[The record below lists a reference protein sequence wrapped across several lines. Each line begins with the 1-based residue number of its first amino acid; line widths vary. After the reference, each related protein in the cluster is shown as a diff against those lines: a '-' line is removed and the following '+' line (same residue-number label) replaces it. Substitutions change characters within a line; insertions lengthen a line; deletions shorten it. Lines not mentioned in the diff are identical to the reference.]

1 MSRKPTILIEYYDL
15 LQLKTMA
22 SPIKRIMSLRESRNS
37 TVSPHSSPSTSASQA
52 NRKPKFLKI
61 LRRQSFNGRRKSNDS
76 NNEQERNETDAPAK
90 PAKTS
95 SQTRDLETFEQYYK
109 ELRSAVQYFIL
120 VVDKFKSNME
130 IVMAK
135 IPDNTSIVLESVIN
149 IDNMLDTCLR
159 LHSNNTDLIPHRKLV
174 HERIAELVRWTDQL
188 LVRGNVK
195 GNLEEGVDFVKA
207 LDQSMK
213 EFVDLVIPRLRK
225 REVNDE
231 IRNSI
236 FMFEGSSESIQ
247 VGEDVNSESSNGQWS
262 SNKRDSGISE
272 GSLSGMD
279 SSSNR
284 PSPTTSRDSGRGS
297 INYIIDSDSHHHNG
311 YLSPPEPPVRGRHSY
326 RRTASYQ
333 NQINRAKDSDWSL
346 SQASDSSSYRSLPQS
361 PVSFND
367 EFTGHAYL
375 SASSSTGEEGS
386 FFSADEGD
394 HMTPFEEP
402 DSPIIQASFLGYIEN
417 HEISTP
423 KRKAFQVY
431 IELVGNYTQPSDGIL
446 KRPSSA
452 YEGYQETFRRSIT
465 QNNSPNHH
473 TPTGLKKDIFIFR
486 NVADTER
493 SHSLPI
499 LQSPTK
505 VPSNFTQDLNRNIQ
519 TEMTRKKL
527 LPLEE
532 ERKRKQSNTSSSS
545 SSLSGTEDEDHNTP
559 ALDCLD
565 VSRFLVYR
573 DDDDGPTL
581 IGGAIDALI
590 VHASGSTKRD
600 LVYYEAFLT
609 TYRTF
614 ISAKDLINKL
624 LYRERRF
631 REKGCK
637 KASQNAFF
645 LLLRVVDELTGKV
658 ERTILEQ
665 LMKEIFRLLV
675 NGHIVLG
682 KILRE
687 KMLPKCEHYYR
698 SRSPSSIIHPV
709 IPDPSQNYS
718 VLDFHAEELAKQL
731 TLMDAK
737 NFHNIEIP
745 EILSWG
751 KEQKEE
757 HSPNLCIFTEHFNK
771 VSYWCRTHVLS
782 FEKPRDREM
791 AYLKFLKIMK
801 HLRRFN
807 DFNSFFGI
815 LSALDCSAVRRLNWP
830 KHLTDGL
837 AEYATLIDST
847 SSFRAYREALA
858 LAEPPCIPYLGLILQ
873 DVTFVYHGN
882 ADELPDGKVNFV
894 KRWQL
899 FNIMD
904 NVRRFKLNSYDFEW
918 NDQIAQLFARM
929 DNFLSEEDLYD
940 RSLRLKPRE

>member
-1 MSRKPTILIEYYDL
+1 MQHIHN
-15 LQLKTMA
+15 MA
-22 SPIKRIMSLRESRNS
+22 SPIKRIMSLRETKSNH
-37 TVSPHSSPSTSASQA
+37 VDDSSPSQA
-52 NRKPKFLKI
+52 VNRKPKFLKI
-61 LRRQSFNGRRKSNDS
+61 LRRPSFNQGRKRSNE
-76 NNEQERNETDAPAK
+76 EQDNRACEMADDQQNAK
-90 PAKTS
+90 PPVVKTTK
-95 SQTRDLETFEQYYK
+95 QTRDLEEFQQFHK

-120 VVDKFKSNME
+120 VVNKFKNNMD

-159 LHSNNTDLIPHRKLV
+159 LHSSNRDLMPHRMTIHK
-174 HERIAELVRWTDQL
+174 RAAELVRWTDQL

-195 GNLEEGVDFVKA
+195 GNLEEGVEFVKELEA
-207 LDQSMK
+207 SVQEL
-213 EFVDLVIPRLRK
+213 VDLALPRLRK
-225 REVNDE
+225 RQVNDE

-247 VGEDVNSESSNGQWS
+247 VGEENSDFGHSSNR
-262 SNKRDSGISE
+262 RDSGISE
-272 GSLSGMD
+272 GSLVDGAGHD
-279 SSSNR
+279 SNSSR
-284 PSPTTSRDSGRGS
+284 ASPSTSRDSGRGS
-297 INYIIDSDSHHHNG
+297 YNYILDQPDSAPQNG
-311 YLSPPEPPVRGRHSY
+311 FLSPPEPPVRGRHSY
-326 RRTASYQ
+326 RTTSSY
-333 NQINRAKDSDWSL
+333 NHSNATLKNSDWSL
-346 SQASDSSSYRSLPQS
+346 SQVSDTSSYRSLPQS
-361 PVSFND
+361 PVSSQE
-367 EFTGHAYL
+367 EFTGRAYL
-375 SASSSTGEEGS
+375 SASSSVEEGS

-394 HMTPFEEP
+394 QMPSYEEP

-417 HEISTP
+417 HELLTP
-423 KRKAFQVY
+423 NKKTKSFQVY
-431 IELVGNYTQPSDGIL
+431 IELVGNYTQPADGIL
-446 KRPSSA
+446 RRPSSA
-452 YEGYQETFRRSIT
+452 YDGYQENFRRSIAT
-465 QNNSPNHH
+465 NNSP
-473 TPTGLKKDIFIFR
+473 TSPLLKKEMFAFR
-486 NVADTER
+486 NVSDSER
-493 SHSLPI
+493 SHSLPT
-499 LQSPTK
+499 LQGHTGK
-505 VPSNFTQDLNRNIQ
+505 VTPSNQSNGNLDWNKNIRADTQ
-519 TEMTRKKL
+519 RKKL

-532 ERKRKQSNTSSSS
+532 ERNRKRSNASSSS
-545 SSLSGTEDEDHNTP
+545 SSLSGTEEEDVNTP

-573 DDDDGPTL
+573 NDDDGPTL

-590 VHASGSTKRD
+590 VHASGSTKKD

-614 ISAKDLINKL
+614 ISPKDLITKL

-658 ERTILEQ
+658 ERSILEQ
-665 LMKEIFRLLV
+665 LMKEVYRLLV
-675 NGHIVLG
+675 NGDVVLG
-682 KILRE
+682 KILRD
-687 KMLPKCEHYYR
+687 KMLPKCENYYR
-698 SRSPSSIIHPV
+698 SRTASGTVHPMISV
-709 IPDPSQNYS
+709 DPSHKYT

-731 TLMDAK
+731 TLIDAK

-757 HSPNLCIFTEHFNK
+757 LSPNLCIFTEHFNK

-782 FEKPRDREM
+782 FEKQKDREQV
-791 AYLKFLKIMK
+791 YTKFLKIMK

-830 KHLTDGL
+830 KHLPESL
-837 AEYATLIDST
+837 SEYTALLDST
-847 SSFRAYREALA
+847 SSFKAYRDALA
-858 LAEPPCIPYLGLILQ
+858 VAEPPCIPYLGLILQ

-899 FNIMD
+899 FNIVD
-904 NVRRFKLNSYDFEW
+904 NVRRFKLTSYDFEW
-918 NDQIAQLFARM
+918 NDQIAQLFAGM

-940 RSLRLKPRE
+940 RSLKLKPRE

>member
-1 MSRKPTILIEYYDL
+1 
-15 LQLKTMA
+15 MA
-22 SPIKRIMSLRESRNS
+22 SPIKRIMSLRESKGNN
-37 TVSPHSSPSTSASQA
+37 TSSPTASPSLG
-52 NRKPKFLKI
+52 NRKPKILKI
-61 LRRQSFNGRRKSNDS
+61 LRRQSFNQGSRKSKEDTA
-76 NNEQERNETDAPAK
+76 EQKEQNQETPAVVTPAK
-90 PAKTS
+90 KSPRS
-95 SQTRDLETFEQYYK
+95 RDLEVFEQYHK
-109 ELRSAVQYFIL
+109 ELKSAVHYFIL
-120 VVDKFKSNME
+120 VVDKFKNNME

-159 LHSNNTDLIPHRKLV
+159 LHSNNTQLISHRKLI
-174 HERIAELVRWTDQL
+174 HERVADLVRWTDQL

-195 GNLEEGVDFVKA
+195 GDLMEGVQFVKA
-207 LDQSMK
+207 LEESVQELM
-213 EFVDLVIPRLRK
+213 ELAIPRLRK
-225 REVNDE
+225 QELNNE

-247 VGEDVNSESSNGQWS
+247 VGEENCESRGQSPWSTSNR
-262 SNKRDSGISE
+262 RDSGISE
-272 GSLSGMD
+272 GSLAD
-279 SSSNR
+279 SSTSNR

-297 INYIIDSDSHHHNG
+297 YNYIDSDTAHHNG
-311 YLSPPEPPVRGRHSY
+311 YLSPPEPPARGHHSHRSMTNYRH
-326 RRTASYQ
+326 Q
-333 NQINRAKDSDWSL
+333 NSNTTSKNSDWSL
-346 SQASDSSSYRSLPQS
+346 SQGSDSSSYRSPPQS
-361 PVSFND
+361 PVSSHD

-386 FFSADEGD
+386 FFSADES
-394 HMTPFEEP
+394 EEP
-402 DSPIIQASFLGYIEN
+402 DSPIIQASFVGYIDN
-417 HEISTP
+417 HELSTP
-423 KRKAFQVY
+423 KKKSFQVY

-446 KRPSSA
+446 RRPSSA
-452 YEGYQETFRRSIT
+452 YDGYQDTFRRSVV
-465 QNNSPNHH
+465 QNTSPTHH
-473 TPTGLKKDIFIFR
+473 TPTGLKKDIFTFR
-486 NVADTER
+486 NVTDSER
-493 SHSLPI
+493 SHSLPS
-499 LQSPTK
+499 LPSPTK
-505 VPSNFTQDLNRNIQ
+505 QVSNFTQDWNRNQIPQ
-519 TEMTRKKL
+519 QRAEGPRNKL

-532 ERKRKQSNTSSSS
+532 ERLKRKQSNASSSS
-545 SSLSGTEDEDHNTP
+545 SSLSGTEEEDVNTP

-573 DDDDGPTL
+573 EDEDGSTL

-590 VHASGSTKRD
+590 VQAAGSTKKD

-614 ISAKDLINKL
+614 ISPKDLITKL

-658 ERTILEQ
+658 ERSILEQ
-665 LMKEIFRLLV
+665 LMKEVYRLLV
-675 NGHIVLG
+675 NGDIVLG
-682 KILRE
+682 KILRD
-687 KMLPKCEHYYR
+687 KMLPKCENYYR
-698 SRSPSSIIHPV
+698 SRSPSAHVHPV
-709 IPDPSQNYS
+709 IILDPSRKYS

-731 TLMDAK
+731 TLIDAR

-745 EILSWG
+745 EILAWG

-757 HSPNLCIFTEHFNK
+757 LSPNLCIFTEHFNK

-782 FEKPRDREM
+782 FEKQRDREM
-791 AYLKFLKIMK
+791 VYQKFLKIMK

-830 KHLTDGL
+830 KYLPDGL
-837 AEYATLIDST
+837 AEYAMLIDST
-847 SSFRAYREALA
+847 SSFRAYRDALA
-858 LAEPPCIPYLGLILQ
+858 VAEPPCIPYLGLILQ

-882 ADELPDGKVNFV
+882 ADELPDGKVNFM

-899 FNIMD
+899 FNIVD
-904 NVRRFKLNSYDFEW
+904 NVRRFKLTSYDFEW
-918 NDQIAQLFARM
+918 NDQIAQLFAGM
-929 DNFLSEEDLYD
+929 DNFLSEEDLYE

>member
-1 MSRKPTILIEYYDL
+1 
-15 LQLKTMA
+15 MA
-22 SPIKRIMSLRESRNS
+22 SPIKRIMSLRETKTNH
-37 TVSPHSSPSTSASQA
+37 VDDSSPSQTS

-61 LRRQSFNGRRKSNDS
+61 LRRPSFNQGRKRSIEEQDNRVATEMADDQPNGVKPVRKISN
-76 NNEQERNETDAPAK
+76 
-90 PAKTS
+90 
-95 SQTRDLETFEQYYK
+95 QTRDLEAFQQYHK

-120 VVDKFKSNME
+120 VVNKFNID

-159 LHSNNTDLIPHRKLV
+159 LQSHNRDLMPYRRTIQKRV
-174 HERIAELVRWTDQL
+174 AELVRWTDQL

-195 GNLEEGVDFVKA
+195 GNLEEGVEFVKELEA
-207 LDQSMK
+207 SVQEL
-213 EFVDLVIPRLRK
+213 VDLSIPRLRK
-225 REVNDE
+225 RQVNDE

-236 FMFEGSSESIQ
+236 FMFEGSSESIRI
-247 VGEDVNSESSNGQWS
+247 GEESPDFVHSSNR
-262 SNKRDSGISE
+262 RDSGISE
-272 GSLSGMD
+272 GSLIEGAPESG
-279 SSSNR
+279 SSRAS
-284 PSPTTSRDSGRGS
+284 PSTSRDSGRGS
-297 INYIIDSDSHHHNG
+297 YNYILDQPDSTPHNG

-326 RRTASYQ
+326 RTTSSY
-333 NQINRAKDSDWSL
+333 NRSNATLKNSDWSL
-346 SQASDSSSYRSLPQS
+346 SQTSDTSSYRSLPHS
-361 PVSFND
+361 PVSSQE
-367 EFTGHAYL
+367 EFTGHGYR
-375 SASSSTGEEGS
+375 SALSSTEEGS
-386 FFSADEGD
+386 FFSADESDHHHEEGD
-394 HMTPFEEP
+394 QMPSYEEP

-417 HEISTP
+417 NHELSSP
-423 KRKAFQVY
+423 KKKTFQVY
-431 IELVGNYTQPSDGIL
+431 IELVGNYTQPADGIL
-446 KRPSSA
+446 RRPSSA
-452 YEGYQETFRRSIT
+452 YDGYQENFRRSIT
-465 QNNSPNHH
+465 TNNSP
-473 TPTGLKKDIFIFR
+473 TSPLLKKEMFAFR
-486 NVADTER
+486 NVTDSER
-493 SHSLPI
+493 SHSLPT
-499 LQSPTK
+499 LQGHSGRHS
-505 VPSNFTQDLNRNIQ
+505 PSNQSNGNLDWNKNVRTDSQ
-519 TEMTRKKL
+519 RKKL

-532 ERKRKQSNTSSSS
+532 ERQRKKSNASSSS
-545 SSLSGTEDEDHNTP
+545 SSLSGTEEEDVNTP

-573 DDDDGPTL
+573 HDDDGPTL

-590 VHASGSTKRD
+590 VHASGSTKKD

-614 ISAKDLINKL
+614 ISPKDLITKL

-658 ERTILEQ
+658 ERSILEQ
-665 LMKEIFRLLV
+665 LMKEVYRLLV
-675 NGHIVLG
+675 NGDIVLG
-682 KILRE
+682 KILRD
-687 KMLPKCEHYYR
+687 KMLPKCDNYYR
-698 SRSPSSIIHPV
+698 SRSPSGGVHPMV
-709 IPDPSQNYS
+709 VVDPTQKYT
-718 VLDFHAEELAKQL
+718 VLDFHAEDLAKQL
-731 TLMDAK
+731 TLIDAK

-757 HSPNLCIFTEHFNK
+757 LSPNLCIFTEHFNK

-782 FEKPRDREM
+782 FEKQKDREQVY
-791 AYLKFLKIMK
+791 AKFLKIMK

-830 KHLTDGL
+830 KHLPESL
-837 AEYATLIDST
+837 SEYTALLDSS
-847 SSFRAYREALA
+847 SSFKAYRDALA
-858 LAEPPCIPYLGLILQ
+858 VAEPPCIPYLGLILQ

-899 FNIMD
+899 FNIVD
-904 NVRRFKLNSYDFEW
+904 NVRRFKLTSYDFEW
-918 NDQIAQLFARM
+918 NDQIAQLFAGM

-940 RSLRLKPRE
+940 RSLKLKPRE

>member
-1 MSRKPTILIEYYDL
+1 ML
-15 LQLKTMA
+15 LSLQHVQLKTMA
-22 SPIKRIMSLRESRNS
+22 SRSPIKRIMSLRESKGTS
-37 TVSPHSSPSTSASQA
+37 TSSSPSSSPSTA

-61 LRRQSFNGRRKSNDS
+61 LRRQSFNQGRRKSDDQADSSSDRNDNQTS
-76 NNEQERNETDAPAK
+76 DVPAK
-90 PAKTS
+90 PVKKS
-95 SQTRDLETFEQYYK
+95 SQTRDLEAFEQFHK
-109 ELRSAVQYFIL
+109 ELQSAVRYFIL
-120 VVDKFKSNME
+120 VVDKFKNNME

-159 LHSNNTDLIPHRKLV
+159 LHTNNRDLLSHRKLIHQRV
-174 HERIAELVRWTDQL
+174 ADLARWTDQL

-195 GNLEEGVDFVKA
+195 GNLDEGVLFVKA
-207 LDQSMK
+207 LEESMQ
-213 EFVDLVIPRLRK
+213 ELVDLAIPRLQK
-225 REVNDE
+225 QEVNDQ

-247 VGEDVNSESSNGQWS
+247 VGDSEGGQSSWS
-262 SNKRDSGISE
+262 SNRRDSGISE
-272 GSLSGMD
+272 GSLGGVD
-279 SSSNR
+279 SSSSR

-297 INYIIDSDSHHHNG
+297 YNYILDSDSQQHNG
-311 YLSPPEPPVRGRHSY
+311 YLSPPEPPVRGRHSHRSTSNY
-326 RRTASYQ
+326 HYQ
-333 NQINRAKDSDWSL
+333 NSNASSKNSDWSL

-361 PVSFND
+361 PVSTQD

-386 FFSADEGD
+386 FFSADESD
-394 HMTPFEEP
+394 HMPSFEDP
-402 DSPIIQASFLGYIEN
+402 DSPIIQASFLGFIEN
-417 HEISTP
+417 HEPSMP
-423 KRKAFQVY
+423 KKKSFQVY

-452 YEGYQETFRRSIT
+452 YDGYQETFRRSIV
-465 QNNSPNHH
+465 QNNSPTHH
-473 TPTGLKKDIFIFR
+473 TPTGLKKDIFTFR
-486 NVADTER
+486 NVADSER
-493 SHSLPI
+493 SHSLPV

-505 VPSNFTQDLNRNIQ
+505 QPSNVTHDWNRNIQ
-519 TEMTRKKL
+519 AEVVRNKL

-532 ERKRKQSNTSSSS
+532 ERKRKNSNGSSSS
-545 SSLSGTEDEDHNTP
+545 SSLSGTEDEDVNKP

-590 VHASGSTKRD
+590 VHASGSTKKD

-614 ISAKDLINKL
+614 ISPKDLINKL

-658 ERTILEQ
+658 ERSILEQ
-665 LMKEIFRLLV
+665 LMKEVYRLLV

-682 KILRE
+682 KILRD
-687 KMLPKCEHYYR
+687 KMLPKCENYYR
-698 SRSPSSIIHPV
+698 SRSPSAIVHPT
-709 IPDPSQNYS
+709 IPDPSQKYT
-718 VLDFHAEELAKQL
+718 VLDFHAEEMAKQL

-745 EILSWG
+745 EILAWG

-757 HSPNLCIFTEHFNK
+757 LSPNLCIFTEHFNR

-782 FEKPRDREM
+782 FEKQRDREM
-791 AYLKFLKIMK
+791 VYLKFLKIMK

-807 DFNSFFGI
+807 NFNSFFGI

-830 KHLTDGL
+830 KHLPDGL

-858 LAEPPCIPYLGLILQ
+858 VAEPPCIPYLGLILQ

-899 FNIMD
+899 FNIVD
-904 NVRRFKLNSYDFEW
+904 NVRRFKLNSYEFDW
-918 NDQIAQLFARM
+918 NDQIAQLFAGM

-940 RSLRLKPRE
+940 KSLRLKPRE

>member
-1 MSRKPTILIEYYDL
+1 
-15 LQLKTMA
+15 MA
-22 SPIKRIMSLRESRNS
+22 SPIKRIMSLRESKGNS
-37 TVSPHSSPSTSASQA
+37 TSPIRSPSQTL
-52 NRKPKFLKI
+52 RKPKFLKI
-61 LRRQSFNGRRKSNDS
+61 LRRQSFNQGRRKSDDDS
-76 NNEQERNETDAPAK
+76 NVEQNKDATDDAPAK
-90 PAKTS
+90 PIRKS
-95 SQTRDLETFEQYYK
+95 SQTRDLETFEQYHK

-120 VVDKFKSNME
+120 VVEKFKNNME

-149 IDNMLDTCLR
+149 MDNMLDTCLR
-159 LHSNNTDLIPHRKLV
+159 LHTNNRDLIPHRKLI
-174 HERIAELVRWTDQL
+174 HERIADLVRWTDQL

-195 GNLEEGVDFVKA
+195 GNLEEGLDFVKA
-207 LDQSMK
+207 LEQSVK
-213 EFVDLVIPRLRK
+213 ELVDMAIPRLRK

-236 FMFEGSSESIQ
+236 FMFEGSSESIK
-247 VGEDVNSESSNGQWS
+247 VGEGHSEGSNGPWS
-262 SNKRDSGISE
+262 SNRRDSGISE
-272 GSLSGMD
+272 GSIGAAD

-284 PSPTTSRDSGRGS
+284 HSPTTSRDSGRGS
-297 INYIIDSDSHHHNG
+297 INGIVDSDSTHHNG
-311 YLSPPEPPVRGRHSY
+311 YLSPPEPPVRGSHSHRSTSHY
-326 RRTASYQ
+326 H
-333 NQINRAKDSDWSL
+333 NQMNKVNSKDSDWSL
-346 SQASDSSSYRSLPQS
+346 SQVSDSSSYRSLPQS
-361 PVSFND
+361 PVSSHD
-367 EFTGHAYL
+367 GFTGHAYL
-375 SASSSTGEEGS
+375 SASSSTGEEEGS
-386 FFSADEGD
+386 FFSADEGN
-394 HMTPFEEP
+394 HMPSFEEP
-402 DSPIIQASFLGYIEN
+402 ESPIIQASFLGYIEN
-417 HEISTP
+417 HELSMP
-423 KRKAFQVY
+423 KKKSFQVY

-452 YEGYQETFRRSIT
+452 YEGYQESFRRSIV
-465 QNNSPNHH
+465 QNSSPNHY
-473 TPTGLKKDIFIFR
+473 TPTGLKKDIFTFR
-486 NVADTER
+486 NVSDTER

-505 VPSNFTQDLNRNIQ
+505 TPSNFTQDWNRNIQ
-519 TEMTRKKL
+519 APVPRKKL

-532 ERKRKQSNTSSSS
+532 ERRRKQSNESSSS
-545 SSLSGTEDEDHNTP
+545 SSLSGTEDEDVNTP

-565 VSRFLVYR
+565 VSKFLVYR
-573 DDDDGPTL
+573 EDEDGPTL

-590 VHASGSTKRD
+590 VHASGSTKKD

-614 ISAKDLINKL
+614 ISPKELISKL
-624 LYRERRF
+624 LYRGRRF
-631 REKGCK
+631 RERGCK

-665 LMKEIFRLLV
+665 LMKEIYRLLV

-687 KMLPKCEHYYR
+687 KMLPKCEHYYK
-698 SRSPSSIIHPV
+698 SRSPPTNVHPV
-709 IPDPSQNYS
+709 IPDPSQKYT

-731 TLMDAK
+731 TLIDAK

-745 EILSWG
+745 EILAWG

-771 VSYWCRTHVLS
+771 VSYWCRTHVLT
-782 FEKPRDREM
+782 FEKQRDRELV
-791 AYLKFLKIMK
+791 YLKFLKIMK

-830 KHLTDGL
+830 KHLPDGL

-858 LAEPPCIPYLGLILQ
+858 VAEPPCIPYLGLILQ

-882 ADELPDGKVNFV
+882 TDELPDGKVNFV

-899 FNIMD
+899 FNIVD

-918 NDQIAQLFARM
+918 NDQIAQLFAGM
-929 DNFLSEEDLYD
+929 GNFLSEEELYD
-940 RSLRLKPRE
+940 RSLKLKPRE